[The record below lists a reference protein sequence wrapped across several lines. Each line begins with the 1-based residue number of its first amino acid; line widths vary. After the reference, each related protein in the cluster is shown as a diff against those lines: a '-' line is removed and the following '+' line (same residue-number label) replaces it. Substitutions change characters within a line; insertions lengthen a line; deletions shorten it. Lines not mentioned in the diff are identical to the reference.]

1 MKQTFVKAAIMASF
15 MAAVSC
21 GQAPTEQGPAQ
32 YGVTTIATTDREIQ
46 SNYSATIRGRQ
57 DIDIYPQVS
66 GTISELR
73 VTEGQS
79 VSKGQ
84 TLFIIDQVPYKAALQ
99 TAEANVAAA
108 KASVATAQLTYD
120 SKKELFAKSVVSQ
133 YDLSTAENTLLTAKA
148 QLAQAEA
155 QRVNAANNLSYTVVK
170 APANGMVGTLPYRVG
185 ALVSASIPQPLTTV
199 SDNSEMY
206 VYFSMTENQLLNL
219 TREYGSIDNTLKNMP
234 DVQLRLNDGS
244 VYDEAGRIE
253 AISGVI
259 DTSTGSVQLRAAF
272 PNPNGLLHSGG
283 AGNIILPYVRKQC
296 VVIPQAA
303 TFELQDKVY
312 VYKVVDGKAT
322 STAIAVDRISN
333 GREYIVNSGLV
344 PGDVIV
350 AEGVGLM
357 REGTP
362 VQPKA
367 QKAAAP
373 SADQAA
379 AQPETAKE
387 E

>member
-133 YDLSTAENTLLTAKA
+133 YDLSTAENTLL
-148 QLAQAEA
+148 
-155 QRVNAANNLSYTVVK
+155 
-170 APANGMVGTLPYRVG
+170 
-185 ALVSASIPQPLTTV
+185 
-199 SDNSEMY
+199 
-206 VYFSMTENQLLNL
+206 
-219 TREYGSIDNTLKNMP
+219 
-234 DVQLRLNDGS
+234 
-244 VYDEAGRIE
+244 
-253 AISGVI
+253 
-259 DTSTGSVQLRAAF
+259 
-272 PNPNGLLHSGG
+272 H
-283 AGNIILPYVRKQC
+283 
-296 VVIPQAA
+296 
-303 TFELQDKVY
+303 
-312 VYKVVDGKAT
+312 
-322 STAIAVDRISN
+322 
-333 GREYIVNSGLV
+333 GREGPGQRHGRYAAV
-344 PGDVIV
+344 PCRRTGERVDAAAAYDRFGQFGDVR
-350 AEGVGLM
+350 LFLDD
-357 REGTP
+357 RKP
-362 VQPKA
+362 
-367 QKAAAP
+367 
-373 SADQAA
+373 A
-379 AQPETAKE
+379 AQSDP
-387 E
+387 